1 MAIDFPTSKYTVADG
16 TSQNSWPG
24 SPSSGDTATANSYT
38 YTYNGTLWVMNN
50 GSTKSFTGG
59 ATYTWDGEKWDASN
73 IPNNSNVVQ
82 APSSGWANGELLQYN
97 GTTWDSVDLI
107 IDEDNMSSDSD
118 TKIPTQQS
126 VKSYVDNQV
135 ASVVDSAPATLDTLN
150 ELAAALGDDA
160 NFSTT
165 VSNSIGTKLPLSGGT
180 MTGNI
185 VMSGSQTVDGR
196 DLSADG
202 AKLDGIASGAQVNVA
217 TNLSQAADEN
227 GGIEIRSSTGTNT
240 TIPMAAAATQ
250 DGLMSKGDKAKLN
263 GIAVGAEVNVMSD
276 WNATIGDAAILN
288 KPTIPSATSDLTNDS
303 GFITADATKLPL
315 AGGTMSGDIAMGS
328 NKVTGLGTPSAT
340 GDAAT
345 KGYVDTQI
353 SASGGGT
360 VTNVSGT
367 APISVTNGTTT
378 PAISITAAT
387 TSAAGTMSSSDKS
400 KLDGIAAG
408 AEVNVQSD
416 WNASSG
422 DAAIL
427 NKPTIPTNNN
437 QLTNGAGYITSADGG
452 NADTVDSLHATS
464 FVRTDQASTITS
476 GNLTLSSGDII
487 VNNGTNNS
495 IHVQAGDG
503 SIEISRN
510 GGGAYID
517 FKNLPSE
524 DNDVRIQENGGNLE
538 IGGHRILTT
547 ADEGI
552 GNGLDADTLDSLHA
566 SSFLRS
572 DADDSASGALTIK
585 GAVYTDYTSSNTDIT
600 GLVSGSTFGSLIQ
613 PTASA
618 HLIVGLRE
626 NDPADSFSVIS
637 GGGNWSAD
645 NTYDKLVF
653 AAKANGD
660 LFAGSNKIWHA
671 GNDGPGS
678 GLDADTLDGQ
688 HGSHYLNYNNLTNK
702 PTIPSAYGDSNVDSH
717 LNRSSASSGDSLT
730 WNGSD
735 YAWSAPSGG
744 GGGADVQEFTSS
756 GTWTKP
762 SGCSIVEVH
771 VFGAAGGGG
780 GGGTTNGTVT
790 ASTSGNVFLPSG
802 GGSGGSYV
810 SYTFE
815 ASDLGST
822 VSVTVGAGGT
832 GGSGTNSTTVYNHG
846 SVGGNSSFGT
856 LLAYGGHGG
865 PSAALVPD
873 HYDMNSSSIKS
884 SYNYALAL
892 DAGLRRPAQRFPFWY
907 HAAFPNYQGIDSY
920 GDGLLPTAGGNGGG
934 SIDYLNNTY
943 LTQGLGSQGM
953 FQAFVSTGMT
963 GITASRG
970 INAGAA
976 NAYAGTWASN
986 KFQSGNGGRGRN
998 SVSAAIM
1005 NGGNGGS
1012 AAGGG
1017 GGGSSIN
1024 VSMSGGDGGTGGNGY
1039 VIVRSW

>member
-1 MAIDFPTSKYTVADG
+1 MCIRDS
-16 TSQNSWPG
+16 
-24 SPSSGDTATANSYT
+24 
-38 YTYNGTLWVMNN
+38 
-50 GSTKSFTGG
+50 
-59 ATYTWDGEKWDASN
+59 
-73 IPNNSNVVQ
+73 
-82 APSSGWANGELLQYN
+82 
-97 GTTWDSVDLI
+97 TWDSVDLI
-107 IDEDNMSSDSD
+107 IDEDNMSSDLD

-437 QLTNGAGYITSADGG
+437 QLTTGAGYITSADGG

-688 HGSHYLNYNNLTNK
+688 GGSYYMNYNNLINK
-702 PTIPSAYGDSNVDSH
+702 PTLYTNSSVDSH
-717 LNRSSASSGDSLT
+717 LNTSSASSGDSLT

-735 YAWSAPSGG
+735 YAWSAASS

-780 GGGTTNGTVT
+780 GGG
-790 ASTSGNVFLPSG
+790 SSGGSITGSFSGPTFLRSG
-802 GGSGGSYV
+802 GGASGSYV
-810 SYTFE
+810 KYTFK

-822 VSVTVGAGGT
+822 VSVTVGAGGS
-832 GGSGTNSTTVYNHG
+832 GGSGTGNTAVYNHG
-846 SVGGNSSFGT
+846 SAGGNSSFGN
-856 LLAYGGHGG
+856 LLARGGLGG
-865 PSAALVPD
+865 PAAVLVP
-873 HYDMNSSSIKS
+873 NSIQISGSSIES
-884 SYNYALAL
+884 AYNYPAAVDYNLQM
-892 DAGLRRPAQRFPFWY
+892 PAQTFARWFQFGYPTSVY
-907 HAAFPNYQGIDSY
+907 
-920 GDGLLPTAGGNGGG
+920 DGNARAVLDLPAPGGNGGG
-934 SIDYLNNTY
+934 LVDYNNGVDI
-943 LTQGLGSQGM
+943 LLSL
-953 FQAFVSTGMT
+953 
-963 GITASRG
+963 IH
-970 INAGAA
+970 I
-976 NAYAGTWASN
+976 
-986 KFQSGNGGRGRN
+986 
-998 SVSAAIM
+998 
-1005 NGGNGGS
+1005 
-1012 AAGGG
+1012 
-1017 GGGSSIN
+1017 
-1024 VSMSGGDGGTGGNGY
+1024 
-1039 VIVRSW
+1039 